1 MSEKATNDLMLEIL
15 KTLQADSKATRGDI
29 RDMRDS
35 MISMRE
41 EMHGLRGDLLRQER
55 AIASLENDIDRIKV
69 RLDLVD

>member
-1 MSEKATNDLMLEIL
+1 MSEKATNELMLEIL